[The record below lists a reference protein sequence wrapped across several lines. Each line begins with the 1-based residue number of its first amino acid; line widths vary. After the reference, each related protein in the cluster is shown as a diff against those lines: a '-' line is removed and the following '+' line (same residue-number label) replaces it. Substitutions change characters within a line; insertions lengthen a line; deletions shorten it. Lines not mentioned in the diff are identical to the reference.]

1 VPQWILEVLLCS
13 IAAFLFFEL
22 IVGWPFMEKKMI
34 LGFTF
39 EKSKQ
44 HFFTAMSSKDA
55 KAILKHSPYEYEN
68 ERVFVD
74 QLKDRERICNTKLT
88 TENNELVGKILKTL
102 QKKKP

>member
-1 VPQWILEVLLCS
+1 MLVTITCAA
-13 IAAFLFFEL
+13 IAFLLFEL
-22 IVGWPFMEKKMI
+22 VFGWPFMEKKMI

-55 KAILKHSPYEYEN
+55 KIILKNSPYEYEN

-74 QLKDRERICNTKLT
+74 QLKDREKICNTKLT

-102 QKKKP
+102 QKKK